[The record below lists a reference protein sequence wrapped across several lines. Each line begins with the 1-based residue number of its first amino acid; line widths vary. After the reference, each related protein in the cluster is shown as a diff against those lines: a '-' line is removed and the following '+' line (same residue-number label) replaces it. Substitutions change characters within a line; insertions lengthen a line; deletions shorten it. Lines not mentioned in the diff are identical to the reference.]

1 MHERAIAAITGALLV
16 IATTSVAAQ
25 DETQPAAG
33 GPADEA
39 AQLAAFTPPPRLSD
53 RALGVHTVDCLPG
66 YASVAGGVEGEDFS
80 CGVLTVPQDWDQP
93 DDRNLDLGFS
103 VVHATGDEPANG
115 ALMFLA
121 GGPGGSGVLSAP
133 TDGYQALRDE
143 RDIVFMDIRG
153 VGVSQRLGWEEC
165 LVLALQNDA
174 PAADIAALREAAI
187 DPFGESLAARP
198 FAELDFAT
206 LNPICAE
213 QFSAEG
219 LELDEFST
227 ANNAR
232 DVAELIT
239 ALGYE
244 SFDIHSTSYGTRLAM
259 TLMDDLPD
267 YPEPPQLRSVVLDS
281 AFPPSAYLVRT
292 LVRSDHDF
300 MLQLI
305 DECQADAACATAY
318 PDLRERLAALLAA
331 LEAEPLTADGQTVT
345 LDDVVEQL
353 TEVTN
358 TRAGSFPKMIAELE
372 AGVIDTYLALRDG
385 TVGTAPAEAATAA
398 APDTT
403 DPVEAFIADASALLE
418 VDAAIEFAVLANFV
432 LAQQPDPLPV
442 LRAQIEEG
450 LPGETGM
457 QLLELLDAVSAEAV
471 EASPFVAELRATA
484 ALGADPAA
492 QQARTSRSILG
503 TLPAPLYST
512 IHCQE
517 DILHERI
524 EDARNSYD
532 DLWFPQ
538 LTDLD
543 ESRAMA
549 SRCQGW
555 PVEPAP
561 IEVKDPVQSVV
572 PTLVLQG
579 AYDMSTP
586 IYMGRRAARE
596 LENST
601 YVLVPQ
607 QGHGTWISAGSCVGR
622 IAAAFVEDPGAPLDT
637 SCLEGRRPQWALP
650 GAGES

>member
-33 GPADEA
+33 GLADEA

-53 RALGVHTVDCLPG
+53 RPLGVHTVDCLPG
-66 YASVAGGVEGEDFS
+66 YAPVAGGVGGEDFS

-103 VVHATGDEPANG
+103 VVHATGDEPASG

-121 GGPGGSGVLSAP
+121 GGPGSSGVLGAS
-133 TDGYQALRDE
+133 TDGYEALRDE

-153 VGVSQRLGWEEC
+153 AGVSQRLGWEEC
-165 LVLALQNDA
+165 LVLALQDGA
-174 PAADIAALREAAI
+174 PAADVAALREAAI
-187 DPFGESLAARP
+187 DPFGDSLAARP
-198 FAELDFAT
+198 FVELDFAT

-213 QFSAEG
+213 QFSAQG
-219 LELDEFST
+219 LDLDEFST

-259 TLMDDLPD
+259 TLMDDLPG
-267 YPEPPQLRSVVLDS
+267 YPDPPRLRSVILDS

-305 DECQADAACATAY
+305 DECQADAACAAAY

-353 TEVTN
+353 TDVTS

-372 AGVIDTYLALRDG
+372 AGVLDTYLALRDR
-385 TVGTAPAEAATAA
+385 TVGTAPAETAQAAT
-398 APDTT
+398 PDST
-403 DPVEAFIADASALLE
+403 DPVEAFITDASALLE
-418 VDAAIEFAVLANFV
+418 GDAALEFPVLASFFFG
-432 LAQQPDPLPV
+432 QPDPLPM
-442 LRAQIEEG
+442 LRAQIEEDV
-450 LPGETGM
+450 PGETGM
-457 QLLELLDAVSAEAV
+457 QLLELLDAVSTEAV
-471 EASPFVAELRATA
+471 EASPFVAQLRASA
-484 ALGADPAA
+484 ALEADPAA
-492 QQARTSRSILG
+492 QQARTSRGIVG
-503 TLPAPLYST
+503 GLPAPLYST

-517 DILHERI
+517 DILHERM
-524 EDARNSYD
+524 EDARNNYD

-561 IEVKDPVQSVV
+561 IEVKDPVQSDV

-579 AYDMSTP
+579 AYDMPTP
-586 IYMGRRAARE
+586 VYMGRRAARE
-596 LENST
+596 LESSA

-607 QGHGTWISAGSCVGR
+607 QGHGVWNSAGSCVGR
-622 IAAAFVEDPGAPLDT
+622 IAAAFVEDPDAEVDT

-650 GAGES
+650 GSRE